1 MEDIHISRLVTA
13 QNFKKPKYLSSAN
26 SSLSQYRPKAYRLAS
41 QYSDSSN
48 CSSNGQ
54 AAFTSTEDRLDDRRR
69 QSLRVMAAMSLN
81 KAYSDAINGVSINK
95 SDLKHEEGNDTIIFN
110 GIRSI
115 ILRNKAAYHTSTDC
129 TSKLQEIFIRAK
141 ESGMTYDE
149 ILKKFCLKHEV
160 TSVISSKAF
169 AAALRKLSPDVS
181 CLTEVRGG
189 KAIPAICHSL
199 RQGCKYYLSSS
210 VISTHFHLSIMGCF
224 TGFFLSLNYI
234 FYALHVRKTDV
245 GLLVRKFEVN
255 EDKVVSL
262 DDVKAFA
269 LAIPHVSW
277 KVERI
282 RRLSS
287 ALSLSDS
294 TNRSD
299 SGRVS
304 FHNTN
309 PFIYGLIDR
318 YTYFLMSYTFHRI
331 L

>member
-1 MEDIHISRLVTA
+1 
-13 QNFKKPKYLSSAN
+13 
-26 SSLSQYRPKAYRLAS
+26 
-41 QYSDSSN
+41 
-48 CSSNGQ
+48 
-54 AAFTSTEDRLDDRRR
+54 
-69 QSLRVMAAMSLN
+69 MSLN
-81 KAYSDAINGVSINK
+81 KSYSDAINGVSINK
-95 SDLKHEEGNDTIIFN
+95 SDLEHEEGNDAIFFN
-110 GIRSI
+110 CICSI

-141 ESGMTYDE
+141 ESGMTYDD
-149 ILKKFCLKHEV
+149 IFKKFCLKHEV
-160 TSVISSKAF
+160 TSTISSKAF
-169 AAALRKLSPDVS
+169 VAALRKLSPDIF

-189 KAIPAICHSL
+189 KTIPAICHFL
-199 RQGCKYYLSSS
+199 RQGWKYYISSS
-210 VISTHFHLSIMGCF
+210 VMSTHFHLSIMDCF
-224 TGFFLSLNYI
+224 AGFFLSLNYI

-245 GLLVRKFEVN
+245 GLLVRRFEVN

-262 DDVKAFA
+262 DELKTFA

-304 FHNTN
+304 FHYKN

-318 YTYFLMSYTFHRI
+318 YIFFLMSYTSHRI
-331 L
+331 V